1 MVGQYPQ
8 GRGKPGRA
16 PPNSPPVFPSLPNDA
31 NINQNESHYQITRV
45 SGFPM
50 SSADLSLQQ
59 AVHTLYEDHHSW
71 LCGWLRKR
79 LGCVDHAA
87 DLAQDTFIRVLSQRK
102 AHEVREPRAYLSTI
116 ARSLMIDT
124 FRRRALE
131 QAYLQTLAAIP
142 ESVDVSPETRE
153 LIIETLMAI
162 DRLLDGL
169 GERTREIFLLAQ
181 LDGLSYVEIGR
192 RLQVSVNTVKKHAVR
207 ALTHCL
213 LLIED

>member
-1 MVGQYPQ
+1 
-8 GRGKPGRA
+8 
-16 PPNSPPVFPSLPNDA
+16 
-31 NINQNESHYQITRV
+31 
-45 SGFPM
+45 M
-50 SSADLSLQQ
+50 SSVDLSLQQ
-59 AVHTLYEDHHSW
+59 TVHTLYQEHHGW

-102 AHEVREPRAYLSTI
+102 APELREPRAYLSTI
-116 ARSLMIDT
+116 ARSLMIDM
-124 FRRRALE
+124 FRRRTLE
-131 QAYLQTLAAIP
+131 QAYLTTLAAIP
-142 ESVDVSPETRE
+142 EPVDVSPETRE
-153 LIIETLMAI
+153 LIIETLMEI

>member
-1 MVGQYPQ
+1 
-8 GRGKPGRA
+8 
-16 PPNSPPVFPSLPNDA
+16 
-31 NINQNESHYQITRV
+31 
-45 SGFPM
+45 M
-50 SSADLSLQQ
+50 SSADFSLQHS
-59 AVHTLYEDHHSW
+59 VHTLYEDHHGW

-87 DLAQDTFIRVLSQRK
+87 DLAQDTFIRVLTQRK
-102 AHEVREPRAYLSTI
+102 NLELREPRAYLSTI
-116 ARSLMIDT
+116 ARSLMIDS

-142 ESVDVSPETRE
+142 EPVAVSPETRE
-153 LIIETLMAI
+153 LIIETLMEI

-169 GERTREIFLLAQ
+169 GERNREIFLLAQ
-181 LDGLSYVEIGR
+181 LDGLSYVDIGR

>member
-1 MVGQYPQ
+1 
-8 GRGKPGRA
+8 
-16 PPNSPPVFPSLPNDA
+16 
-31 NINQNESHYQITRV
+31 
-45 SGFPM
+45 M
-50 SSADLSLQQ
+50 SSVDLSLQH
-59 AVHTLYEDHHSW
+59 AVHSLYEEHHGW

-79 LGCVDHAA
+79 LGCVEHAA
-87 DLAQDTFIRVLSQRK
+87 DLAHDTFMRVLTQRK
-102 AHEVREPRAYLSTI
+102 TEPLREPRAYLSTI
-116 ARSLMIDT
+116 ARSLMIDM

-131 QAYLQTLAAIP
+131 QAYLETLAAMP
-142 ESVDVSPETRE
+142 EPLGLSPETRE
-153 LIIETLMAI
+153 LIIETLMEI

-192 RLQVSVNTVKKHAVR
+192 RLNVSVNTVKKHAVR

>member
-1 MVGQYPQ
+1 
-8 GRGKPGRA
+8 
-16 PPNSPPVFPSLPNDA
+16 
-31 NINQNESHYQITRV
+31 
-45 SGFPM
+45 M
-50 SSADLSLQQ
+50 SSADLPLQHS
-59 AVHTLYEDHHSW
+59 VHRLYEDHHGW

-87 DLAQDTFIRVLSQRK
+87 DLAQDTFIRVLTQRK
-102 AHEVREPRAYLSTI
+102 NLELREPRAYLSTI
-116 ARSLMIDT
+116 ARSLMIDS

-142 ESVDVSPETRE
+142 EPVAVSPETRE
-153 LIIETLMAI
+153 LIIETLMEI

-181 LDGLSYVEIGR
+181 LDGLSYVDIGR